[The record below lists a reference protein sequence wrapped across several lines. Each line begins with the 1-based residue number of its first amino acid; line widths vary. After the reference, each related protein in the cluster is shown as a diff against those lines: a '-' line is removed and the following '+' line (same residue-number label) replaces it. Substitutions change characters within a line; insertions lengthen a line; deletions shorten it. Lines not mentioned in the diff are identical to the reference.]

1 MTMIDER
8 YKRRTIRLSPFVD
21 EELLAIA
28 NKNNISVNKLVSEII
43 MYHIN
48 ELDRINN
55 VSNVATILNSLE
67 NLQNNINDLQKKCN
81 WLNTLT
87 KQIFIN
93 SGFARN
99 RDEREDSTFQDFV
112 DKKYKNK
119 YEKNYNA

>member
-1 MTMIDER
+1 MIDER
-8 YKRRTIRLSPFVD
+8 FKRRTIRLSPFVD
-21 EELLAIA
+21 NELLAIA

-43 MYHIN
+43 MYHIS
-48 ELDRINN
+48 ELDRVNN

-67 NLQNNINDLQKKCN
+67 NLQKNLNDLQKKCN

-112 DKKYKNK
+112 DKKYRNK

>member
-1 MTMIDER
+1 MIDER
-8 YKRRTIRLSPFVD
+8 FKRRTIRLSPFVD
-21 EELLAIA
+21 DELLAIA

-48 ELDRINN
+48 ELDRVNN

-67 NLQNNINDLQKKCN
+67 NLQSNINDLQKKCN

>member
-1 MTMIDER
+1 MIDEK

-21 EELLAIA
+21 KELLAVA
-28 NKNNISVNKLVSEII
+28 NKNNISANKLVSEII
-43 MYHIN
+43 MYYIN
-48 ELDRINN
+48 ELDRLNN

-67 NLQNNINDLQKKCN
+67 NLQNNVNDLQKKYN

-99 RDEREDSTFQDFV
+99 RDEKEDAAFQDFL

>member
-1 MTMIDER
+1 MIDER
-8 YKRRTIRLSPFVD
+8 FKRRTIRLSPFVD
-21 EELLAIA
+21 NELLAIA

-48 ELDRINN
+48 ELDRVNN
-55 VSNVATILNSLE
+55 VSNVSTILNSLE
-67 NLQNNINDLQKKCN
+67 NLQKNLNDLQKKCN

-99 RDEREDSTFQDFV
+99 RDEREDSIFQDFV
-112 DKKYKNK
+112 DKKYRNK

>member
-1 MTMIDER
+1 MKMIDER
-8 YKRRTIRLSPFVD
+8 FKRRTIRLSPFVD
-21 EELLAIA
+21 DELLAIA

-48 ELDRINN
+48 ELDRVNN

-67 NLQNNINDLQKKCN
+67 NLQSNINDLQKKCN